1 MIIALILLV
10 TFLLSVLLCGLMRSF
25 ALRRQW
31 LDRPVARSSH
41 SQPTPHGGGAA
52 LYGAFG
58 TGAVAAHLACGWFG
72 GDYAVL
78 FGLGGMLVALGV
90 LDDVF
95 DLPVSWRLGCYA
107 ACCLAAAYLLLWP
120 APGGQPAW
128 LAAAAVGV
136 VALALLWAVNLY
148 NFMDGIDGIA
158 ALQCIAACAAAA
170 LLSALA
176 GSPPQY
182 VFGLLM
188 LAAAQLGFL
197 LWNAS
202 PARLFMGDAGSIPTG
217 FLLGS
222 MALLGATRGYLSLGC
237 WLILLAPF
245 IVDGTWTLL
254 RRAARG
260 EQLTQPH
267 RQHAYQ
273 RLSRRWGSHLHVDML
288 LLAIIALWLFPLAS
302 ALLWVPKAGILLVIL
317 AYIPLLAGMAKVSRF
332 A

>member
-1 MIIALILLV
+1 MLILLA
-10 TFLLSVLLCGLMRSF
+10 TFLLSVAFCGLTRRV
-25 ALRRQW
+25 ALRLEL

-41 SQPTPHGGGAA
+41 SQPTPHGGGVA

-58 TGAVAAHLACGWFG
+58 LAVLAAHHSYGWFV
-72 GDYAVL
+72 GDYAAL
-78 FGLGGMLVALGV
+78 FGMTGALVVLGV

-95 DLPVSWRLGCYA
+95 DLPVPGRLACYA
-107 ACCLAAAYLLLWP
+107 VCSLVSSYMLLWP
-120 APGGQPAW
+120 LQDWLPGWVGI
-128 LAAAAVGV
+128 AAIAVI
-136 VALALLWAVNLY
+136 AFALLWLMNLY

-158 ALQCIAACAAAA
+158 ALQCIAASVAAA
-170 LLSALA
+170 LLTILTRGGSQFVHAL
-176 GSPPQY
+176 
-182 VFGLLM
+182 LL

-222 MALLGATRGYLSLGC
+222 MALLGARQGALPAGC

-245 IVDGTWTLL
+245 IVDGTWTLV
-254 RRAARG
+254 RRAVAG
-260 EQLTQPH
+260 ENLAQPH

-273 RLSRRWGSHLHVDML
+273 RLARHWDSHLRVNLL
-288 LLAIIALWLFPLAS
+288 LLAVVVLWLFPLAAAV
-302 ALLWVPKAGILLVIL
+302 ALRPQAGVLLVIL